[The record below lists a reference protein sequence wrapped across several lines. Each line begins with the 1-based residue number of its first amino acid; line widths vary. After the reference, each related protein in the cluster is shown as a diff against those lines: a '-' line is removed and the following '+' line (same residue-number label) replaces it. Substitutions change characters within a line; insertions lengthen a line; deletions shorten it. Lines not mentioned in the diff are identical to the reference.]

1 MLQVGLDLIKADN
14 FGSEKIQR
22 RIDEIEDQW
31 KNLMEL
37 SNYRKKRLME
47 AVDFYQVK
55 LAVILSQTYMYLS
68 TFNFPFLVNK
78 IRSVFI

>member
-1 MLQVGLDLIKADN
+1 VDGDFFFMQANEDELNSRHSHLNSVLQVGLDLIKADN

-37 SNYRKKRLME
+37 ANYRKKRLLE
-47 AVDFYQVK
+47 AVDFYQVD
-55 LAVILSQTYMYLS
+55 V
-68 TFNFPFLVNK
+68 
-78 IRSVFI
+78 